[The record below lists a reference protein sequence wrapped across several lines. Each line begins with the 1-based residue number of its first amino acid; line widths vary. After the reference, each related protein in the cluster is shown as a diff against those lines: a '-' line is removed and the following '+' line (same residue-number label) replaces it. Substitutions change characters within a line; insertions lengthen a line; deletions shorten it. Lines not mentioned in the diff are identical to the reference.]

1 MQRTRIPTLMIGFLA
16 ICLAS
21 CQGVAREDPV
31 LPKTGEIISG
41 YKAVFTA
48 PPTHVPS
55 SKIVDSPITGNGDIG
70 LTVSGRPD
78 MQRYWISKNDFWK
91 SGPDFQ
97 QCGPSLI
104 GGVDV
109 GISDLAD
116 ASYHIEQMLYEP
128 VISSKFSSKK
138 NTVFMDARV
147 MAGDNVV
154 VWELRTDKESVTV
167 DLRLWVKDGYGSETA
182 EGRDGDLFWVS
193 RKFKTDDL
201 MFPTEATL
209 ALRYKDKP
217 GLRRQYKGKIDGD
230 PFDDIAGQP
239 MFCGMKSHAV
249 FASMNM
255 ILRYHYT
262 YDQDYIRK
270 VYPYLIAVADFWE
283 DYLKFERNRYVIPDD
298 CVYEV
303 GPWNGNQW
311 REGYGDIN
319 PITSL
324 GFLKVFFKAMIEISR
339 DIQADI
345 DRQDKWEH
353 ILANLIEFPVHEAN
367 GRTRFRACEGGHG
380 RGLNKIGVDWVMLHG
395 LVFPAPNIGLNSKAK
410 DLAMIRNDLEGI
422 DEKTWLY
429 HGNAFQTLFIGAA
442 RVGYDPDV
450 LLSMARKKIRNTGG
464 GSVVV
469 CHKIGRSHH
478 PCP

>member
-1 MQRTRIPTLMIGFLA
+1 
-16 ICLAS
+16 
-21 CQGVAREDPV
+21 
-31 LPKTGEIISG
+31 
-41 YKAVFTA
+41 
-48 PPTHVPS
+48 
-55 SKIVDSPITGNGDIG
+55 
-70 LTVSGRPD
+70 
-78 MQRYWISKNDFWK
+78 
-91 SGPDFQ
+91 
-97 QCGPSLI
+97 
-104 GGVDV
+104 
-109 GISDLAD
+109 
-116 ASYHIEQMLYEP
+116 
-128 VISSKFSSKK
+128 
-138 NTVFMDARV
+138 
-147 MAGDNVV
+147 
-154 VWELRTDKESVTV
+154 
-167 DLRLWVKDGYGSETA
+167 
-182 EGRDGDLFWVS
+182 
-193 RKFKTDDL
+193 
-201 MFPTEATL
+201 
-209 ALRYKDKP
+209 
-217 GLRRQYKGKIDGD
+217 
-230 PFDDIAGQP
+230 
-239 MFCGMKSHAV
+239 
-249 FASMNM
+249 MNM

-270 VYPYLIAVADFWE
+270 VYPYLIAVADFWD